1 MGKIENQG
9 KTEIPFIFI
18 FGYTH
23 LSHFILNSCSNME
36 KDEEWEWHGETERA
50 ENIKQS
56 DKQTQDLTF
65 SATKKVKEYFCCSI
79 RGVCGS
85 EASFLASKG
94 KNQQIIWMLMTH
106 CFPLF

>member
-36 KDEEWEWHGETERA
+36 KDEEWWWDGETERVSG
-50 ENIKQS
+50 KY
-56 DKQTQDLTF
+56 QT
-65 SATKKVKEYFCCSI
+65 K
-79 RGVCGS
+79 R
-85 EASFLASKG
+85 
-94 KNQQIIWMLMTH
+94 
-106 CFPLF
+106 